1 MITQMRYIFRILSIF
16 WTALAV
22 SFLLAVNTGIAE
34 TGGHKIIALEFRA
47 DTEGYPSTVIDPN
60 TEEIIPGAEN
70 VLCFDGLIFDA
81 ASGREI
87 GTATD
92 CLNPSLV
99 DDGGTPEDSLDDSLK
114 IIGTTIFELPAGT
127 IISQGM
133 TSVRPVTWSS
143 VHQPNTHITGAI
155 PFEDDNSIMAA
166 TGRYKNSTGTVRLSG
181 AVDMTYFVTETGEG
195 PLGFNCLFII
205 MMD

>member
-1 MITQMRYIFRILSIF
+1 MITVIRSIF
-16 WTALAV
+16 HFFSV
-22 SFLLAVNTGIAE
+22 SCAIITLILLATNFSMAE

-47 DTEGYPSTVIDPN
+47 NTEAEIRTIIDP
-60 TEEIIPGAEN
+60 TTGGVIPDAEN

-92 CLNPSLV
+92 CLKPISL
-99 DDGGTPEDSLDDSLK
+99 DNGGTAFDSLDDSLE

-127 IISQGM
+127 IYSQGR
-133 TSVRPVTWSS
+133 TSVRPVTWATQN
-143 VHQPNTHITGAI
+143 QPNTHITGAI
-155 PFEDDNSIMAA
+155 PFEDENSIMAS

-181 AVDMTYFVTETGEG
+181 AVDMTYFETETGIG
-195 PLGFNCLFII
+195 PLGFTCLFIVTL
-205 MMD
+205 D

>member
-1 MITQMRYIFRILSIF
+1 MITQIRNILRVLSISC
-16 WTALAV
+16 AV
-22 SFLLAVNTGIAE
+22 IASVLLATKFGMAE

-47 DTEGYPSTVIDPN
+47 YDYAEVLPEIIDPTTGEAIPN
-60 TEEIIPGAEN
+60 TEN

-92 CLNPSLV
+92 CLKPTYL
-99 DDGGTPEDSLDDSLK
+99 DDGGTPGDSSDDSLQ

-127 IISQGM
+127 IISQGK
-133 TSVRPVTWSS
+133 TSVRPVTWPSES
-143 VHQPNTHITGAI
+143 QPNTHITGAI
-155 PFEDDNSIMAA
+155 PFDDENSIMAT

-181 AVDMTYFVTETGEG
+181 AVDMTDFVTETG
-195 PLGFNCLFII
+195 LGQLDFTCLFII
-205 MMD
+205 TLD

>member
-1 MITQMRYIFRILSIF
+1 MITQIRNIFYVLSISC
-16 WTALAV
+16 AV
-22 SFLLAVNTGIAE
+22 IASVLLATKFGMAE

-47 DTEGYPSTVIDPN
+47 YDEAEPRDIIKDPTTDEPIPN
-60 TEEIIPGAEN
+60 TEN

-92 CLNPSLV
+92 CLKPI
-99 DDGGTPEDSLDDSLK
+99 SLDDNETPFTSSDDSLQ

-127 IISQGM
+127 IISQGR
-133 TSVRPVTWSS
+133 TSVRPVTWLPNF
-143 VHQPNTHITGAI
+143 QPNTHITGAI
-155 PFEDDNSIMAA
+155 PFDDENSIMAT

-181 AVDMTYFVTETGEG
+181 AVDMKHFETETGDG
-195 PLGFNCLFII
+195 WLGFTCLFII
-205 MMD
+205 TLD